1 MILFRVKRRPDEETE
16 SLIYR
21 GVILKLIPLSQF
33 SPKTVLISEKTI
45 ILLLNIH
52 STILVVFPAIVFS
65 LYSIC
70 GTLPTYQLSTVL
82 TLFIQISEQC
92 KSYVKLNAFS
102 LSIDDYTTVLM
113 IVFLR

>member
-1 MILFRVKRRPDEETE
+1 M
-16 SLIYR
+16 
-21 GVILKLIPLSQF
+21 
-33 SPKTVLISEKTI
+33 

-52 STILVVFPAIVFS
+52 STILVVLTAIVFS

-92 KSYVKLNAFS
+92 ISYVKLNAFS